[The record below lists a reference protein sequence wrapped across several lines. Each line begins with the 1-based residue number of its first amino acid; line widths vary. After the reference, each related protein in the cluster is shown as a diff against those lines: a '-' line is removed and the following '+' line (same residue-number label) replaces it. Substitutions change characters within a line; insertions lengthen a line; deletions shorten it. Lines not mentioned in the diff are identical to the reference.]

1 MKFRIMWKN
10 TITSTWSMMETDNE
24 NEALTLYNE
33 LACAKKEIWVKRRI
47 GYSLLKG
54 QELK

>member
-1 MKFRIMWKN
+1 MKYRIMWKTTN
-10 TITSTWSMMETDNE
+10 TSAWSMRETDNE